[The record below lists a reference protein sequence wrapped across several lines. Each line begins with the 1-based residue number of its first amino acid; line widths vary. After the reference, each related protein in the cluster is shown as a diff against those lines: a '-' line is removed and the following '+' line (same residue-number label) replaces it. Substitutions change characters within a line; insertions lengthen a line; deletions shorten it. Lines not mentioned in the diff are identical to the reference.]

1 MDIQQFAATFV
12 DSTRSYIFI
21 RPEDN
26 LLILRPNQV
35 HNLNDS
41 AVEMLH
47 ALYSQPQVDVAAVL
61 TMMSERYGVPQ
72 EQLADLQFVAGRMSL
87 KELRQDVSGPTAEV
101 VPRIGIGFIY
111 GKNAGTDLDQRPA
124 TLRPAELMADNVM
137 SHWG

>member
-72 EQLADLQFVAGRMSL
+72 EQLAKDLEALLQSL
-87 KELRQDVSGPTAEV
+87 SL
-101 VPRIGIGFIY
+101 
-111 GKNAGTDLDQRPA
+111 
-124 TLRPAELMADNVM
+124 
-137 SHWG
+137 